1 MLAVVYLR
9 LEEYVFVEEY
19 VGEGAVAVAFVVFG
33 IVVVADVASPQLPRT
48 LQSKLWAMDPFLYV
62 CLNWGERWPENKY
75 S

>member
-19 VGEGAVAVAFVVFG
+19 VGEGAVAVVVVDF
-33 IVVVADVASPQLPRT
+33 VADVASPQLPGT